1 MEKDLSRNPLMFGQF
16 TIKQKESDKYL
27 GQVLRGGG
35 LEESAAATVRERL
48 GRIKGATMEIKSIV
62 EEFQMPAVGGMMAAW
77 ELWEKALIPNLL
89 SGAGTWLGDCRE
101 AIKLCDNL
109 QNFFWRV
116 LLKVPESCPKVALRC
131 ETKMMGMKWRI
142 CEEKIFLHKFM
153 MKEEPK
159 DGQDFLKFM
168 FFYLNILFTMS
179 VDKLRL
185 RLSGA
190 FPPSFNAFDPESPL
204 LSLFLPLSH
213 VFCFGVAHV

>member
-1 MEKDLSRNPLMFGQF
+1 MLKSSNIKLAAMLQEKGLEAHPNKTCLIVCGSRKYKQNVEKDLSRNPLMFGQF

-27 GQVLRGGG
+27 GQVLHVGG
-35 LEESAAATVRERL
+35 LEESEAATVRERL

-131 ETKMMGMKWRI
+131 ETQMMGMKWRI
-142 CEEKIFLHKFM
+142 WEEKIFLLLRIKCV

-159 DGQDFLKFM
+159 DGQDWVVNL
-168 FFYLNILFTMS
+168 
-179 VDKLRL
+179 
-185 RLSGA
+185 
-190 FPPSFNAFDPESPL
+190 
-204 LSLFLPLSH
+204 
-213 VFCFGVAHV
+213 